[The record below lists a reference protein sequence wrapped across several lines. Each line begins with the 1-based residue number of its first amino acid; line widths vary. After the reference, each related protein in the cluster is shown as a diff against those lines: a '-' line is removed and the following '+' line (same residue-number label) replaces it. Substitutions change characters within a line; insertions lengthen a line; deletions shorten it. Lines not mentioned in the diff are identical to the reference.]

1 LDQASEISYSFLS
14 IGEGGLGLSL
24 YHAMDEGIL
33 TLFKRFHQVFSLA
46 YQRFRDIQ
54 KAEAQTREA
63 QIEAALE
70 RVRSKALAMH
80 NSHDI
85 SETSSAAFE
94 ELKKLGIHSIRS
106 GVGLLTEGSHD
117 AQVYASALAVD
128 GRINALKTKR
138 SMLDHPAL
146 ISQYE
151 QWKTQADFEQEM
163 SGDELMSYYNH
174 QFYQSANEAMHK
186 ANPGIKEY
194 GCYFSFKDGLFYSWS
209 DHPYSDAEKNILQR
223 FRSIIA
229 LTFRRYLD
237 LQNAEAQARESRI
250 QLALE
255 RVRARTMAMQR
266 SEELADVAKLLFQQV
281 KGLDIT
287 AWTTGFNIWNEDNT
301 SYTDWLTSP
310 SGEFL
315 EPYSV
320 DLTSHPAFTAMREA
334 RERGDD
340 FFVSEL
346 QGEQITELYELLNK
360 FGDKGQFQHM
370 RDAGIQFPTRQFN
383 HLVFGEQV
391 SLLFITYDPCPEA
404 WDIFKRF
411 GKVFEQTYSRFL
423 DLQKSEA
430 QTRESQIQLAMER
443 VRAKQ

>member
-1 LDQASEISYSFLS
+1 M
-14 IGEGGLGLSL
+14 SL
-24 YHAMDEGIL
+24 YQAMDEGIL

-80 NSHDI
+80 DSHDI

-128 GRINALKTKR
+128 GRINALTTKR

-146 ISQYE
+146 ILQYE
-151 QWKTQADFEQEM
+151 QWKKQADFEQEM

-174 QFYQSANEAMHK
+174 QFYQSAKEAMHK

-194 GCYFSFKDGLFYSWS
+194 GYYFSFKDGLFYSWS
-209 DHPYSDAEKNILQR
+209 DKPYTDAEKNILQR

-237 LQNAEAQARESRI
+237 LQNAEAQAREAQIEVALEKVRSRTMAMQHSSELSQTSALLFQQIQALGVPPWSCGFNIWEQGDTVFTSYMGSPDGATLEGFKIPLTEEATFIHFKESRDRGDKLFIDVLEGETLEAHYRYFLSLPEIKKAFEKRAQAGEHHPTFQINHLANFSHGNLLFITYEPCPQAHDIFIRFAAVFEQTYIRFLDLQKAEAQAREAQI

-255 RVRARTMAMQR
+255 RVRAQTMAMQK
-266 SEELADVAKLLFQQV
+266 SEELGKLQQ
-281 KGLDIT
+281 
-287 AWTTGFNIWNEDNT
+287 
-301 SYTDWLTSP
+301 SY
-310 SGEFL
+310 
-315 EPYSV
+315 
-320 DLTSHPAFTAMREA
+320 
-334 RERGDD
+334 
-340 FFVSEL
+340 
-346 QGEQITELYELLNK
+346 
-360 FGDKGQFQHM
+360 
-370 RDAGIQFPTRQFN
+370 
-383 HLVFGEQV
+383 
-391 SLLFITYDPCPEA
+391 
-404 WDIFKRF
+404 
-411 GKVFEQTYSRFL
+411 
-423 DLQKSEA
+423 
-430 QTRESQIQLAMER
+430 LAC
-443 VRAKQ
+443 